1 MTTFPMRPR
10 DPDALAVSGRY
21 GAEDHSPPKRLSA
34 RYWLDEATFIRT
46 GETRRNQSFPTR
58 ETGGFVEVRFRLG
71 GKPPIVARV
80 VEEFREA
87 DRDVDPHRIV
97 NRPGLQQQN
106 LRAGI
111 FGEPVSKHAAGRAGT
126 NDDVVVVGHASLPLC
141 LRPAKRIRGFSLLG
155 RDYRQDD
162 MRKAGRLREA
172 AVASV
177 ARLYFSVRSTSPD
190 RACRGAPER
199 TRCACVLKQPGPR
212 KAAMEIGLI
221 AVC

>member
-87 DRDVDPHRIV
+87 DGDVDPHRIV

-111 FGEPVSKHAAGRAGT
+111 FGEPVSQHAAGGAGT
-126 NDDVVVVGHASLPLC
+126 DDDVVVVGHASLPL
-141 LRPAKRIRGFSLLG
+141 RYGSIKRLRGFSTG
-155 RDYRQDD
+155 RTKLRAEEYATGGLSPR
-162 MRKAGRLREA
+162 RRGGSPPSAFRLA
-172 AVASV
+172 HV
-177 ARLYFSVRSTSPD
+177 RLTSKCEKLQPYVSSH
-190 RACRGAPER
+190 RG
-199 TRCACVLKQPGPR
+199 VDLDPGGVYSF
-212 KAAMEIGLI
+212 A
-221 AVC
+221 